1 MWTKVLF
8 QFSLA
13 GVLFANARQIEP
25 TGGDGTIASGTKVD
39 AQPAIPSI
47 EKPETATAVPTNT
60 TAAVEGS
67 SRTVG
72 DHAPDVRLFI

>member
-1 MWTKVLF
+1 MWTKVLL

-25 TGGDGTIASGTKVD
+25 TDGDGTIASSAKVD
-39 AQPAIPSI
+39 TQPAVPSI

-72 DHAPDVRLFI
+72 DRAPDVRLFI